1 MSRITALP
9 YKWLVAIVF
18 ICGLFM
24 DLLDTTIVNVALPRL
39 GDIFDANTT
48 TLEWVVTGYLLS
60 LAVWIPASGWL
71 GDRFGTKRVFLFALA
86 AFTIGSALCGASTSI
101 GMLIGFRV
109 LQGIGGG
116 MLTPVGTAMLFRAF
130 PPEERAQASA
140 VLVIP
145 IAIAPAVGPILG
157 GLLVDR
163 LSWRWI
169 FYVNVPVGI
178 AAFIFAFIFLQ
189 EGREEHPGR
198 FDIFGFVLS
207 AAGLPLLL
215 YGLAEAPNRGWTDG
229 IVLLTGL
236 GGLALLLLL
245 VVVEL
250 RVAEPMLTFR
260 LFSDRMFRSS
270 AIVNFAASAG
280 FVGLLFL
287 LPLFLQNLTGLSA
300 TQSGL
305 TTFPQAIGLILM
317 SRIASRFFPIYGP
330 RRMMMVG
337 TAGAAIATF
346 LFHFVGLETSQWWI
360 RAIMLFRGA
369 SFAFALIPIQA
380 ATFSN
385 ISRQDSGR
393 ASSLFNTNRQ
403 VASSIGVAILATVL
417 TDRTHSRVS
426 DAIGKL
432 TTNDP
437 AAIANATRHAGLGA
451 FHDGYIAAMIIS
463 VIAFFATFLIHDED
477 AAAAMAPKTS
487 EEAAV
492 AH

>member
-18 ICGLFM
+18 VCGLFM
-24 DLLDTTIVNVALPRL
+24 DLLDTTIVNVALPKL
-39 GDIFDANTT
+39 GDVFGANTT

-86 AFTIGSALCGASTSI
+86 MFTVGSALCGISNSI
-101 GMLIGFRV
+101 GMLIAFRV

-145 IAIAPAVGPILG
+145 VAIAPAVGPVLG
-157 GLLVDR
+157 GLLVDH

-169 FYVNVPVGI
+169 FYVNLPVG
-178 AAFIFAFIFLQ
+178 IFAFIFAALYLQ
-189 EGREEHPGR
+189 EGREENPGT
-198 FDIFGFVLS
+198 FDIAGFILS
-207 AAGLPLLL
+207 ASGLPLLL
-215 YGLAEAPNRGWTDG
+215 YGLAEAPHRGWTDS
-229 IVLLTGL
+229 IVLATGL
-236 GGLALLLLL
+236 GGIALLALL
-245 VVVEL
+245 VIVET
-250 RVAEPMLTFR
+250 RVSEPMLAFR
-260 LFSDRMFRSS
+260 LFRDRMFRTS
-270 AIVNFAASAG
+270 AIINFAASAA

-287 LPLFLQNLTGLSA
+287 LPLFLQNLKGLSA

-317 SRIASRFFPIYGP
+317 SRFASRLFPIVGP
-330 RRMMMVG
+330 RRLMMVG
-337 TAGAAIATF
+337 TGGAAIATV

-360 RAIMLFRGA
+360 RGIMLFRGA
-369 SFAFALIPIQA
+369 AFAFALVPIQA

-385 ISRQDSGR
+385 ISRHDSGR

-417 TDRTHSRVS
+417 SDRSQSRVS
-426 DAIGKL
+426 SAVSKL

-437 AAIANATRHAGLGA
+437 AVIAATTRHASLNA

-463 VIAFFATFLIHDED
+463 IIAFLATFLIHDSD
-477 AAAAMAPKTS
+477 AAAAMAPKTAD
-487 EEAAV
+487 EAPAV
-492 AH
+492 H